1 MLNKIC
7 TPFSRFL
14 YVNNFEP
21 YIPALFV
28 DNDLERLQDERAE
41 EGVDEEEL
49 PDAPGEGV
57 GEDGPVEVLV
67 RLGELQE
74 DGVGLGADRNL

>member
-1 MLNKIC
+1 M
-7 TPFSRFL
+7 
-14 YVNNFEP
+14 YVYISEP
-21 YIPALFV
+21 HIPALFV

-67 RLGELQE
+67 RLAVPEE
-74 DGVGLGADRNL
+74 DGVRLSSDRNLESHLVG